1 MVEMVEAMVVVAPE
15 VAVAMTWNSVGRSE
29 REPTAVAVE
38 FFRRERGRVT

>member
-1 MVEMVEAMVVVAPE
+1 MVVVAPE
-15 VAVAMTWNSVGRSE
+15 VAVAIAMTWNSVGCSE